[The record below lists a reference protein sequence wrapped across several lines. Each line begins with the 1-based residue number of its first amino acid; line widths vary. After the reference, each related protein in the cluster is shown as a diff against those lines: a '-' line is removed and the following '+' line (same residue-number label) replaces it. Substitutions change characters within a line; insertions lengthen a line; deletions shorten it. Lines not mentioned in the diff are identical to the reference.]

1 MATKSW
7 VSVLACF
14 TILFAGILCAQEFRG
29 TILGR
34 VSDPSGALVPGA
46 KVTIT
51 NQETNVPV
59 NAETNA
65 EGNYVAPYMIPGTY
79 RVVVAADGFK
89 KWVRENVIGQINA
102 RLVPRN

>member
-1 MATKSW
+1 MNIKTW
-7 VSVLACF
+7 IPVLACF
-14 TILFAGILCAQEFRG
+14 AILFAGMVYGQEFRG

-34 VSDPSGALVPGA
+34 VSDPSGAVVPGA

-59 NAETNA
+59 NVETNA

-79 RVVVAADGFK
+79 RVVVTSAGFK
-89 KWVRENVIGQINA
+89 KWVREGVIVQINA